1 MLLRP
6 SELSLVEALLSGDVE
21 IEGELERI
29 IPFGDAIAQRL
40 RSPSVLVSLVRH
52 LTALPRDGGADGA
65 ARVRARRAGR
75 SVQRVAGEH
84 EPERDRAAIR
94 YHYDVGNDFYRL
106 WLDERMVY
114 SCAYFDRPLDL
125 DDPTQLEQAQR
136 AKLDLICRKLRLVP
150 GERLLEVGCGWGGL
164 IIHAAQHYGVDA
176 VGITLSEK
184 QASEA
189 RRRIAEAGLAER
201 CRVEVRDYRH
211 LAPGERYPK
220 IASVGM
226 VEHVGVQNL
235 ATYFGALVAALEP
248 GGLLLNHGIVGVQAA
263 REPTALE
270 WIEARVWK
278 RDTFIDQYVFP
289 DGKLGPLH
297 AVIEAAEQRGL
308 ETRDVES
315 RREHYAMT
323 LRHWLHR
330 LTQHADEAI
339 ALTDERTYRTWR
351 LYMTGSA
358 YGFASGTIGVVQAL
372 FSRSRAG
379 GESGLPL
386 RRDHML
392 G

>member
-150 GERLLEVGCGWGGL
+150 GERLLDVGCGWGGL

-189 RRRIAEAGLAER
+189 R
-201 CRVEVRDYRH
+201 
-211 LAPGERYPK
+211 
-220 IASVGM
+220 
-226 VEHVGVQNL
+226 
-235 ATYFGALVAALEP
+235 
-248 GGLLLNHGIVGVQAA
+248 
-263 REPTALE
+263 
-270 WIEARVWK
+270 
-278 RDTFIDQYVFP
+278 
-289 DGKLGPLH
+289 
-297 AVIEAAEQRGL
+297 
-308 ETRDVES
+308 
-315 RREHYAMT
+315 
-323 LRHWLHR
+323 
-330 LTQHADEAI
+330 
-339 ALTDERTYRTWR
+339 
-351 LYMTGSA
+351 
-358 YGFASGTIGVVQAL
+358 
-372 FSRSRAG
+372 
-379 GESGLPL
+379 
-386 RRDHML
+386 
-392 G
+392 